1 MALVKWWMRH
11 YGSATAKR
19 HYAYGNSKAIR
30 KLDKGKLQMSSLLAK
45 DTKVKTCTKYRDRS
59 GNLRYKGTSDLKK
72 TEFLDLSYICKQ
84 ESYDQALPF
93 WFVWFDTIIKRMYHM
108 SM

>member
-45 DTKVKTCTKYRDRS
+45 DTKVKTCTKYRDRA
-59 GNLRYKGTSDLKK
+59 GNLRYKGTSHLKK
-72 TEFLDLSYICKQ
+72 TEFLDLSYIYANKNPMIKLCHFGLCGLIPSSR
-84 ESYDQALPF
+84 EC
-93 WFVWFDTIIKRMYHM
+93 II
-108 SM
+108 